1 MKEKGVLQLLILFEK
16 IFNESNHKLK
26 KIWVDK
32 GCEFYNKSMKSWL
45 QDNDIK
51 TYSTHNEENSVVAER
66 FLRSLKNKIHKY
78 MTSISKKVYIDK
90 LADIVNKYNNTYY
103 RTIKLKPV
111 DVKSSTYIDFNKENN
126 EEDPKLE
133 VGDHIRT

>member
-1 MKEKGVLQLLILFEK
+1 MQLLILFEK

>member
-1 MKEKGVLQLLILFEK
+1 MLQLLILFETF
-16 IFNESNHKLK
+16 FNESNCKLK

-45 QDNDIK
+45 QDNDIE
-51 TYSTHNEENSVVAER
+51 TYSTHNEENSVVAGR
-66 FLRSLKNKIHKY
+66 FISSLKNKIHKY

-90 LADIVNKYNNTYY
+90 LADIVKEHNNTYY
-103 RTIKLKPV
+103 TTIKLKPV

-133 VGDHIRT
+133 VGDQIRT

>member
-1 MKEKGVLQLLILFEK
+1 
-16 IFNESNHKLK
+16 
-26 KIWVDK
+26 
-32 GCEFYNKSMKSWL
+32 MKSWL
-45 QDNDIK
+45 QDNDIE

-133 VGDHIRT
+133 VGDQIRT

>member
-1 MKEKGVLQLLILFEK
+1 MQLLTLFEK
-16 IFNESNHKLK
+16 IFNESNRKLK

-45 QDNDIK
+45 QDNDIE

>member
-1 MKEKGVLQLLILFEK
+1 MQLLILFEK

-51 TYSTHNEENSVVAER
+51 TYSTHNEENSVVA
-66 FLRSLKNKIHKY
+66 
-78 MTSISKKVYIDK
+78 
-90 LADIVNKYNNTYY
+90 
-103 RTIKLKPV
+103 
-111 DVKSSTYIDFNKENN
+111 
-126 EEDPKLE
+126 
-133 VGDHIRT
+133 

>member
-16 IFNESNHKLK
+16 VFNESNHKLK

>member
-16 IFNESNHKLK
+16 VFNESNHKLK

-66 FLRSLKNKIHKY
+66 FLRSLKNKIHKH